1 MKLLRIGEKGREKPA
16 ALDNNGKI
24 RDISSHIKDLN
35 PSTLNFET
43 ISKIQNIDLSS
54 LPEISSSE
62 RIGACITDPGKFVA
76 IGLNYSDHAAET
88 GAAVPTEPIMFMKA
102 TSSICGPNDDVEIV
116 SGSKKLDWEVE
127 LGIVI
132 GKNAKHIS
140 ESQSQE
146 HILGYCLV
154 NDVSEREWQIEK
166 MGQWVKGKSHD
177 TYGPIGPYLVTKDE
191 IKDVNNLNMTLDV
204 NGERMQTGN
213 TNTMIFNVDIIVS
226 YVSKFM
232 SLQAG
237 DIITTGTPPGVG
249 MGKKPQIFLKA
260 GDQMKLSIDNLGDE
274 VNSLEGSFDLSTG
287 NDSDLNNNQTVDVG
301 DKDNS
306 AEILEEDP
314 FPVKRPFQKKSPA
327 APEPEGH
334 MLKKFSPAAPE
345 GHAFK
350 KFLPAAPGGHVQ
362 KIFRLRRLPGIS
374 QIRFFPPFRI
384 FPPFPLA
391 SENFPPFPLP
401 PFPNA

>member
-1 MKLLRIGEKGREKPA
+1 MKLLRIGEKGQEKPGII
-16 ALDNNGKI
+16 DSNGKI

-35 PSTLNFET
+35 PSNLNFET
-43 ISKIQNIDLSS
+43 ISKIQNADLSN
-54 LPEISSSE
+54 LPELPSNVRVGS
-62 RIGACITDPGKFVA
+62 CITDPGKFVA

-88 GAAVPTEPIMFMKA
+88 GAAAPTEPIMFMKA

-191 IKDVNNLNMTLDV
+191 IQDVNNLNMILDV

-213 TNTMIFNVDIIVS
+213 TSTMIFNVDTIVS

-232 SLQAG
+232 SLQIG

-249 MGKKPQIFLKA
+249 MGKKPQVFLKA
-260 GDQMKLSIDNLGDE
+260 GDQMKLSIDNLGE
-274 VNSLEGSFDLSTG
+274 QNSK
-287 NDSDLNNNQTVDVG
+287 VV
-301 DKDNS
+301 
-306 AEILEEDP
+306 
-314 FPVKRPFQKKSPA
+314 PV
-327 APEPEGH
+327 
-334 MLKKFSPAAPE
+334 
-345 GHAFK
+345 
-350 KFLPAAPGGHVQ
+350 
-362 KIFRLRRLPGIS
+362 
-374 QIRFFPPFRI
+374 
-384 FPPFPLA
+384 
-391 SENFPPFPLP
+391 
-401 PFPNA
+401 

>member
-1 MKLLRIGEKGREKPA
+1 MKLLRVGQKGKEKPGI
-16 ALDNNGKI
+16 LDKDGKI
-24 RDISSHIKDLN
+24 RDISFHINDLN
-35 PSTLNFET
+35 PENLNFET
-43 ISKIQNIDLSS
+43 FSRIKDLDLANLSELSS
-54 LPEISSSE
+54 ND
-62 RIGACITDPGKFVA
+62 RIGSCIIKPGKFVA

-88 GAAVPTEPIMFMKA
+88 GANVPTEPIMFMKA

-132 GKNAKHIS
+132 GKDAKHIT
-140 ESQSQE
+140 ESQSQD

-191 IKDVNNLNMTLDV
+191 IKDVNNLNMSLDL
-204 NGERMQTGN
+204 NGKRMQTGN

-249 MGKKPQIFLKA
+249 MGKKPQLFLKE
-260 GDQMKLSIDNLGDE
+260 GDQMKLTIDNLGE
-274 VNSLEGSFDLSTG
+274 QNSK
-287 NDSDLNNNQTVDVG
+287 VVP
-301 DKDNS
+301 
-306 AEILEEDP
+306 I
-314 FPVKRPFQKKSPA
+314 
-327 APEPEGH
+327 
-334 MLKKFSPAAPE
+334 
-345 GHAFK
+345 
-350 KFLPAAPGGHVQ
+350 
-362 KIFRLRRLPGIS
+362 
-374 QIRFFPPFRI
+374 
-384 FPPFPLA
+384 
-391 SENFPPFPLP
+391 
-401 PFPNA
+401 